1 MIGSP
6 IDLLG
11 VNCYPYD
18 IVSGHPLSDGAS
30 PRLRP
35 TPRAQASPLVGS
47 EYVTF
52 PPRDLPRTAMGWEV
66 NPDGLRALL
75 VRLGREYP
83 NLPPLYVTENGGG
96 IGGGGVGGRRA
107 AAAPP
112 PPPPTPPPRRGG
124 GAAGA

>member
-83 NLPPLYVTENGGG
+83 NPPPLYVTAHGVGYIGGG
-96 IGGGGVGGRRA
+96 IGWRR
-107 AAAPP
+107 PP
-112 PPPPTPPPRRGG
+112 FDPPRV
-124 GAAGA
+124 